1 MEKGKDMKIV
11 IEMPDGTGDE
21 AHIFANS
28 FYMTS
33 QQTTF
38 GSVTTLVIKK
48 VDAEM
53 GRMNQLMPGN
63 EDLPSSVPQAV
74 AKSLENLVLSD
85 T

>member
-1 MEKGKDMKIV
+1 MKLV
-11 IEMPDGTGDE
+11 IEVPDGTGDE
-21 AHIFANS
+21 ACILANS